1 MSKVALSILLGLSLI
16 ASQGVAQ
23 ESDEIMYED
32 EVEYVDEYAD
42 EGDEGV
48 EYADDADAIEYA
60 DEGDEI
66 ADNEAYD
73 ASQSAIRND
82 KSADNTDITRWV
94 DSEADI
100 KRKQARA
107 KKQAQQDKDYQ
118 FSIVRQR
125 SGFFMGL
132 GLGYSSPYLIPQKF
146 KGPPEGPLVFGG
158 GADLFLGYQ
167 QAFNHYSGIRF
178 YGEFDYRFLGYG
190 LMHQYGGR
198 GNIDL
203 YIEGNMGRN
212 YTETLGFFFGIG
224 GGYTNHQTISVA
236 FRGGLH
242 SVIGT
247 HHRIEFLGQ
256 YSQYFTGQT
265 LNATNAA
272 TLKNYGTLDFWT
284 RYSYLF

>member
-60 DEGDEI
+60 DEGDEV

-107 KKQAQQDKDYQ
+107 KQKAKESKEYQ
-118 FSIVRQR
+118 FSLTRKR
-125 SGFFMGL
+125 SGFFL
-132 GLGYSSPYLIPQKF
+132 GAGI
-146 KGPPEGPLVFGG
+146 GG
-158 GADLFLGYQ
+158 GAGLSLSALQNANVNNTSNLNGTLNAFLGYQ
-167 QAFNHYSGIRF
+167 LAFNRNSGIRF
-178 YGEFDYRFLGYG
+178 TGEFEYSINAITANQKMSAVNGFRGLGYA
-190 LMHQYGGR
+190 
-198 GNIDL
+198 DL
-203 YIEGNMGRN
+203 YVEGDMGRN
-212 YTETLGFFFGIG
+212 YTETLGVFLGLGAGYARLGNAGSASGLFQLGIH
-224 GGYTNHQTISVA
+224 T
-236 FRGGLH
+236 
-242 SVIGT
+242 VIGT
-247 HHRIEFLGQ
+247 HHRFEIIPIRLHISNILGANIM
-256 YSQYFTGQT
+256 F
-265 LNATNAA
+265 
-272 TLKNYGTLDFWT
+272 K
-284 RYSYLF
+284 YSYMF